1 MSAVTFRTATR
12 DDVETVVR
20 LLAADSI
27 STGRDAWTPE
37 LAGAY
42 YAAFDRMTAQGGNRV
57 LVAELDR
64 RIVGCL
70 QLTIL
75 QGLSRRGVPRAQ
87 VEMVRVDESLRG
99 RGIGSALLRHAM
111 EEARAEGATMMQLTT
126 QVVRADAQRF
136 YKRLG
141 FAATHVGMKV
151 ALDAPGAAS

>member
-1 MSAVTFRTATR
+1 MNAPVFRTATR
-12 DDVETVVR
+12 ADVEAVVR

-27 STGRDAWTPE
+27 STGRDAWTEE

-42 YAAFDRMTAQGGNRV
+42 HAAFERMTAQGGNRV
-57 LVAELDR
+57 LVAELDG

-70 QLTIL
+70 QLTLIH
-75 QGLSRRGVPRAQ
+75 GLSRRGVPRAQ
-87 VEMVRVDESLRG
+87 VEMVRVDEALRG
-99 RGIGSALLRHAM
+99 QGVGSALMRFAM
-111 EEARAEGATMMQLTT
+111 AEARAAGAGIVQLTT

-151 ALDAPGAAS
+151 NLDAPDGAP

>member
-1 MSAVTFRTATR
+1 MSAPSFRTATR
-12 DDVETVVR
+12 EDVEAVVR
-20 LLAADSI
+20 LLAADGI
-27 STGRDAWTPE
+27 STGRDAWTDE
-37 LAGAY
+37 LADGY
-42 YAAFDRMTAQGGNRV
+42 HAAFDRMTAQGGNRV
-57 LVAELDR
+57 LVAELDG

-70 QLTIL
+70 QLTLI

-111 EEARAEGATMMQLTT
+111 DEARADGAGIMQLTT

-141 FAATHVGMKV
+141 FTATHVGMKV
-151 ALDAPGAAS
+151 ALDAPDDAS